1 MTPRMTLGCL
11 AVAFSFN
18 AGVFAKADTI
28 QLLNG
33 DSIRGKVV
41 SLDQKQLVF
50 RSQSFG
56 ELKIGREKIDLI
68 VLGDKPLPSAPAA
81 AAVSKSAPAS
91 GAGAGSLLN
100 QVAPLLSTPAAQQ
113 QLGPMV
119 EQLLGAGG
127 LGDLQKNVETARRG
141 LTDLKKDFG
150 NGPESQ
156 ALDAYIN
163 LFNILSPPAAAKS
176 SALSRAQSA
185 QKNPPKDSAPADKKQ
200 R

>member
-100 QVAPLLSTPAAQQ
+100 QVAPSLSTPAAQQ

>member
-1 MTPRMTLGCL
+1 MTPRTAIGCL
-11 AVAFSFN
+11 AVVLSIN
-18 AGVFAKADTI
+18 AGVLAKADTI

-41 SLDQKQLVF
+41 SLDEKQLVF

-56 ELKIGREKIDLI
+56 ELKLGRDKIELI
-68 VLGDKPLPSAPAA
+68 VLGDKPLPSAH
-81 AAVSKSAPAS
+81 AVAS
-91 GAGAGSLLN
+91 GPNSATAGSAGAGSLLN

-127 LGDLQKNVETARRG
+127 LGDLQKNVDTARRG

-163 LFNILSPPAAAKS
+163 MFNILSPPAAAKS
-176 SALSRAQSA
+176 PVESRAQNA
-185 QKNPPKDSAPADKKQ
+185 QKNAQKNSTSSDKK

>member
-1 MTPRMTLGCL
+1 MTPRSIALGCL
-11 AVAFSFN
+11 AVVLSLN
-18 AGVFAKADTI
+18 AGVLAKADTI

-41 SLDQKQLVF
+41 SLDERQLVF
-50 RSQSFG
+50 RSPSFG
-56 ELKIGREKIDLI
+56 ELKIGRDKIELI
-68 VLGDKPLPSAPAA
+68 VLGDKRLPGTHAA
-81 AAVSKSAPAS
+81 AAVSNPAAAG

-163 LFNILSPPAAAKS
+163 MFNILSPPAATKS
-176 SALSRAQSA
+176 PVQPRAQNV
-185 QKNPPKDSAPADKKQ
+185 QKNPQKNSTSADKK

>member
-1 MTPRMTLGCL
+1 MTPRMAIGCL
-11 AVAFSFN
+11 AVAFSLN
-18 AGVFAKADTI
+18 AGVFAKADTV

-33 DSIRGKVV
+33 DSIRGRVV
-41 SLDQKQLVF
+41 SLDDKQLVF

-56 ELKIGREKIDLI
+56 ELKLGRDKIDLI
-68 VLGDKPLPSAPAA
+68 VLGDKPLPSAHAA
-81 AAVSKSAPAS
+81 ATAPNPSTA
-91 GAGAGSLLN
+91 GAAGAGSLLN
-100 QVAPLLSTPAAQQ
+100 QVAPLLSSPAAQQ

-163 LFNILSPPAAAKS
+163 MFNILSPPVPAKS
-176 SALSRAQSA
+176 PGQPRAQTA
-185 QKNPPKDSAPADKKQ
+185 PKGPQKDSAPSDKK

>member
-1 MTPRMTLGCL
+1 MAIGCL
-11 AVAFSFN
+11 AVALSLN
-18 AGVFAKADTI
+18 AGVCAKADTV

-41 SLDQKQLVF
+41 SLDEKQLVF

-56 ELKIGREKIDLI
+56 ELKIGRDKIDLI
-68 VLGDKPLPSAPAA
+68 VLGDKPLPSAHAA
-81 AAVSKSAPAS
+81 ANPATASAT
-91 GAGAGSLLN
+91 GAGSLLN

-119 EQLLGAGG
+119 DQLLGAGG

-163 LFNILSPPAAAKS
+163 LFNILSPPAPAKS
-176 SALSRAQSA
+176 STQPHAQSA
-185 QKNPPKDSAPADKKQ
+185 QKNPQKDSGPSDKKQ